1 MDKRKNNTEKLCSFY
16 ISDWH
21 LVTMIL
27 PYINKELNEKANIIT
42 ILEDNIEENIHTL
55 LAKLNL
61 KNEKR
66 ILAMDW
72 KKVDNRNQTVMQNKL
87 REVKNGIKNIILIK
101 GSKEY
106 IEMVNHY
113 ITKTIGLQEK
123 NNMNIKIIDCY
134 EVTDFNGN
142 IKQILDKHDR
152 ILNTAGEKAI
162 EDVFEGYTK
171 VNSVS

>member
-1 MDKRKNNTEKLCSFY
+1 MDKRKSNTEKLCSFY

-27 PYINKELNEKANIIT
+27 PYINKELNEKANIVT
-42 ILEDNIEENIHTL
+42 ILEDNIEKNIKIL
-55 LAKLNL
+55 LTKLNL

-66 ILAMDW
+66 ILDLDW
-72 KKVDNRNQTVMQNKL
+72 KKVNNKNATIMQNKL
-87 REVKNGIKNIILIK
+87 KGIKQATKNVIIVQ

-106 IEMVNHY
+106 IEMVNNY
-113 ITKTIGLQEK
+113 ITETLNLQKES
-123 NNMNIKIIDCY
+123 NISVKIVDCY

-142 IKQILDKHDR
+142 IKEILDKHNR
-152 ILNTAGEKAI
+152 ILNTGGEKAI

-171 VNSVS
+171 IDSAS